1 MEKLIKMPS
10 IGQFREIVSSISRHY
25 NFVGVDENGDAIYDH
40 SISKPII
47 TFKGTVK
54 LHGTNSGVS
63 GNFTDGDLSIWSQSK
78 GNIITPQSDNAGFAF
93 FVESNKALFEE
104 MISSVYT
111 KENLNT
117 QNNTVTIYGEW
128 VGKGIQK
135 SVGICN
141 LPKSLFIFGVKITP
155 HTTSEEEL
163 RANPAYWVDSS
174 YLRSIDDKIYNIED
188 YPTFD
193 VVIDF
198 NNLELA
204 QNKIVDLTIAVENEC
219 PVSKC
224 FGFPNTI
231 GEGLIFNTDYKGAR
245 YTFKSKGEKHAG
257 VSKVKIL
264 KVVDDEKIQKC
275 INLSE
280 KVTPTWRL
288 EQMLNETFDILNG
301 GEFDIKQMGTYI
313 KSVVNDII
321 KEELLTISDAGLEI
335 KDITKYISEISR
347 NFFVQRLNENVGLK

>member
-10 IGQFREIVSSISRHY
+10 IGQFRDVVSSISRHY
-25 NFVGVDENGDAIYDH
+25 NFVGVDENGNAIYDD
-40 SISKPII
+40 SLAKPII
-47 TFKGTVK
+47 TFKSTVK

-78 GNIITPQSDNAGFAF
+78 GNIITPQSDNSGFAF

-104 MISSVYT
+104 MISSIYI
-111 KENLNT
+111 KENLDI
-117 QNNTVTIYGEW
+117 QNNTVTIYGEF

-135 SVGICN
+135 GVGICN

-155 HTTSEEEL
+155 HTTTEEEL

-174 YLRSIDDKIYNIED
+174 YLRSIEHKIYNIED

-198 NNLELA
+198 NNLELS
-204 QNKIVDLTIAVENEC
+204 QNEIVDLTIAVENEC

-224 FGFPNTI
+224 FGFPDTI
-231 GEGLIFNTDYKGAR
+231 GEGLVFNCDFKGVR
-245 YTFKSKGEKHAG
+245 YTFKSKGDKHSN
-257 VSKVKIL
+257 SKVKVL
-264 KVVDDEKIQKC
+264 KQVDNEQINKC
-275 INLSE
+275 IVISQ
-280 KVTPTWRL
+280 KVCPAWRL
-288 EQMLNETFDILNG
+288 DQMLNETFDILNG
-301 GEFDIKQMGTYI
+301 GQIDIKKMGTYI
-313 KSVVNDII
+313 KAVVNDII
-321 KEELLTISDAGLEI
+321 KEELLTISDGGLEI

-347 NFFVQRLNENVGLK
+347 NFFVQRLNESVGLK

>member
-10 IGQFREIVSSISRHY
+10 IGQFREVVSNISKHY
-25 NFVGVDENGDAIYDH
+25 NFVGMDENGNAIFDD
-40 SISKPII
+40 SIEKPTI

-54 LHGTNSGVS
+54 LHGTNAGVS
-63 GNFTDGDLSIWSQSK
+63 GNFTNGDLSIWSQSK

-93 FVESNKALFEE
+93 FVESNKSLFKE
-104 MISSVYT
+104 MISSVYI
-111 KENLNT
+111 KENLDI

-135 SVGICN
+135 GVGICN

-155 HTTSEEEL
+155 HTTNEEEL

-174 YLRSIDDKIYNIED
+174 YLRSIEYKIYNIED

-193 VVIDF
+193 VVVDF

-204 QNKIVDLTIAVENEC
+204 QNEIVNSTIAVENEC
-219 PVSKC
+219 PISKS

-231 GEGLIFNTDYKGAR
+231 GEGLVFNADFKDVR
-245 YTFKSKGEKHAG
+245 YTFKSKGELHAG
-257 VSKVKIL
+257 VSKVKRL
-264 KVVDDEKIQKC
+264 KVVDNEKIQKC
-275 INLSE
+275 IDLSE
-280 KVTPTWRL
+280 KVTPSWRL

-313 KSVVNDII
+313 KAVVNDII
-321 KEELLTISDAGLEI
+321 KEELLTISDAGMEI

-347 NFFVQRLNENVGLK
+347 NFFIQRLNENVGLN

>member
-10 IGQFREIVSSISRHY
+10 ICQFRDVVSNISRHH
-25 NFVGVDENGDAIYDH
+25 NFIGLDENGDVIYDH
-40 SISKPII
+40 SLPKPII

-104 MISSVYT
+104 MISSVYI
-111 KENLNT
+111 KENLDT

-135 SVGICN
+135 GVGICN

-155 HTTSEEEL
+155 HTNTEEEL
-163 RANPAYWVDSS
+163 RVNPAYWVDSS
-174 YLRSIDDKIYNIED
+174 YLRSIEYKIYNIED

-193 VVIDF
+193 IVVDF
-198 NNLELA
+198 NKPELS
-204 QNKIVDLTIAVENEC
+204 QNDIIDLTIAIENEC
-219 PVSKC
+219 PVSKS
-224 FGFPNTI
+224 FGFPDTI
-231 GEGLIFNTDYKGAR
+231 GEGLVFNCDFKDVR

-257 VSKVKIL
+257 VSKVKTL
-264 KVVDDEKIQKC
+264 KFVDDDKIRKV
-275 INLSE
+275 IE
-280 KVTPTWRL
+280 MADKVTPPWRL

-301 GEFDIKQMGTYI
+301 GDFDIKQMGKYI

-321 KEELLTISDAGLEI
+321 KEELLTISDGGLEI
-335 KDITKYISEISR
+335 KDITKYVSEISR
-347 NFFVQRLNENVGLK
+347 NFFIQRLNESIGLK